1 MRVLAIDPGYER
13 LGVAILEK
21 TPRDRREKVLFS
33 TCIRTS
39 PKQSHPERL
48 HTLWVQLEELCTL
61 YSPEYGSIEKLFF
74 SKNQKTALLVAE
86 ARGVVLA
93 LMKKNNLQIM
103 ELFPN
108 EIKVAVT
115 GTGNTDKKM
124 VITMVDKLVAL
135 TDSKR
140 TDDEYDAIACGIT
153 FFAQHKTTLY
163 PQKQV

>member
-1 MRVLAIDPGYER
+1 MRVIAIDPGYER

-21 TPRDRREKVLFS
+21 TPTDRREKVLFS

-48 HTLWVQLEELCTL
+48 CAIWIQLEELCTL
-61 YSPEYGSIEKLFF
+61 YTPQHGAIEKLFF

-115 GTGNTDKKM
+115 GSGNADKKM
-124 VITMVDKLVAL
+124 VIAMVNKLVAL

-140 TDDEYDAIACGIT
+140 TDDEYDAIACGLT